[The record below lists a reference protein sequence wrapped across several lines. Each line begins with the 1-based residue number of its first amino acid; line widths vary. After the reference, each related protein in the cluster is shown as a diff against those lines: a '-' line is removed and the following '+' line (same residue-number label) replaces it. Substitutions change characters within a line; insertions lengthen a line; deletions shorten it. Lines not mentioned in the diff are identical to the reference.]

1 MRLNKYLA
9 DNTDLSRRKAD
20 TAIENG
26 RVKINGVVAEL
37 GTILQ
42 PGDTVLLDG
51 AYVGSSKSDKKVTIL
66 LNKPVGYVCSKNGQG
81 SPTIYELIDEEYID
95 LNIAGRLD
103 KDSSGL
109 VVLTS
114 DGQLLQDLTHPSNNK
129 EKIYKVIIDR
139 EILPDDRIK
148 LIKGVD
154 IGDDRPSK
162 FKNIKKIS
170 ENTYE
175 VVMEEGRNRQIRR
188 SFEALKYEVTDLH
201 REQLGRYRLGKLQE
215 KEIVVL

>member
-20 TAIENG
+20 SAIENG
-26 RVKINGVVAEL
+26 RIKINGAVAEL
-37 GTILQ
+37 GTIVQ

-51 AYVGSSKSDKKVTIL
+51 AYVGSHKSDKKVTIL

-81 SPTIYELIDEEYID
+81 SPTIYELIDDEYKD

-114 DGQLLQDLTHPSNNK
+114 DGKLLQELTHPSNNK
-129 EKIYKVIIDR
+129 EKIYRVTLDR
-139 EILPDDRIK
+139 ELTPDERTK

-154 IGDDRPSK
+154 IGDDRPSR
-162 FKNIKKIS
+162 FKNIKKIDGLA
-170 ENTYE
+170 YE
-175 VVMEEGRNRQIRR
+175 VVLEEGRNRQIRR
-188 SFEALKYEVTDLH
+188 SFEAINYQVTQLH

-215 KEIVVL
+215 KEILIL